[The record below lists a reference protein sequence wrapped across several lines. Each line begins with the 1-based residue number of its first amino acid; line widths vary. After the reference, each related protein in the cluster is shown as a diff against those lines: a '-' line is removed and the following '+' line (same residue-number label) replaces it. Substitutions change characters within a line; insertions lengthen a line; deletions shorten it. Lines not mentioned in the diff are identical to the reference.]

1 MPINIFNKSQD
12 DAESFE
18 AGQIVF
24 KEGDAGD
31 AMYAV
36 IDGTVD
42 LVHGGRT
49 VETVESG
56 GILGEMALVD
66 KSPRSASAIAATS
79 ARLVRVDERHFT
91 FLVHEHPTFALQVMG
106 IMAARLRKMNQ

>member
-1 MPINIFNKSQD
+1 MPITIFNKNE

-36 IDGTVD
+36 IEGTVD
-42 LVHGGRT
+42 LVHGGTT
-49 VETVESG
+49 VETVEPG

-66 KSPRSASAIAATS
+66 SSPRSASAVAATP
-79 ARLVRVDERHFT
+79 ARLVRVDQRHFT

-106 IMAARLRKMNQ
+106 IMAARLRKMNK